1 MENRWITLK
10 EAIEYSSLSDSTLRR
25 LVKKGQ
31 IKSSKVTGKYLFK
44 ISWID
49 NFYCKSLF
57 I

>member
-49 NFYCKSLF
+49 NFLG
-57 I
+57 INR